1 MMKRA
6 LLSCLVLF
14 SFCIPVCAVEV
25 GDPAP
30 AFEATDDT
38 GKRWKSTDHVGK
50 QILVVYF
57 YPADMTGGCTAQ
69 ACGYRDRMESL
80 TASGAEI
87 IGVSGD
93 SVENHKLFKR
103 AHNLNFT
110 LLADGDGSIASAF
123 GVPVS
128 VGEKT
133 VIKSIDNK
141 EVPFVRTA
149 TARRWTFV
157 IDRNGTIVHKDAK
170 VNAQSDPETIA
181 KVIAALR

>member
-1 MMKRA
+1 MMNRT

-25 GDPAP
+25 GERAP
-30 AFEATDDT
+30 AFEAADDT
-38 GKRWKSTDHVGK
+38 GKLWKSSDHIGK
-50 QILVVYF
+50 NILVIYF

-69 ACGYRDRMESL
+69 ACGYRDRMDSL
-80 TASGAEI
+80 KTSGAEI

-93 SVENHKLFKR
+93 SVKNHKLFKR
-103 AHNLNFT
+103 VHDLNFT
-110 LLADGDGSIASAF
+110 LLADADGSVASAF

-133 VIKSIDNK
+133 VIKSIDDK
-141 EVPFVRTA
+141 EVPLVRTA

-170 VNAQSDPETIA
+170 VDARSDPETIA

>member
-1 MMKRA
+1 MNRT
-6 LLSCLVLF
+6 LLPCLVLF

-25 GDPAP
+25 GERAP
-30 AFEATDDT
+30 AFEAADDT
-38 GKRWKSTDHVGK
+38 GKLWKSSDHIGRK
-50 QILVVYF
+50 ILVIYF

-69 ACGYRDRMESL
+69 ACGYRDRMDSL
-80 TASGAEI
+80 KTSDTEI

-103 AHNLNFT
+103 VHDLNFT
-110 LLADGDGSIASAF
+110 LLADSDGSVASAF

-133 VIKSIDNK
+133 VLKSVDNK
-141 EVPFVRTA
+141 EVRLVRTA

-170 VNAQSDPETIA
+170 VDARSDPETIA
-181 KVIAALR
+181 KLIAAFR

>member
-1 MMKRA
+1 MMNRT

-25 GDPAP
+25 GERAP
-30 AFEATDDT
+30 AFEAADDT
-38 GKRWKSTDHVGK
+38 GKLWKSSDHIEK
-50 QILVVYF
+50 KILVIYF

-80 TASGAEI
+80 KTSGAEI

-103 AHNLNFT
+103 VHDLNFT
-110 LLADGDGSIASAF
+110 LLADADGSVASAF

-133 VIKSIDNK
+133 VIKSIDDK
-141 EVPFVRTA
+141 EVPLVRTA

-170 VNAQSDPETIA
+170 VDARSDPETIA